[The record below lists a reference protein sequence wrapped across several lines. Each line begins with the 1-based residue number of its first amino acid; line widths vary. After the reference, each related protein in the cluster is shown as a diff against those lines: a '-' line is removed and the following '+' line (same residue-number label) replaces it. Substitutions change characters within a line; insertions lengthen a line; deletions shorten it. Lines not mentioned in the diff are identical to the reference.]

1 LWVMFFLW
9 PVFPI
14 YCALICCQLL
24 KNCCFSVMF
33 VFRCKLY
40 VLLRNKLSNTIGAL
54 RWRYWNRLVG
64 KGDELP
70 RENRGF
76 NVVSIFV
83 FLLLAVLIPLDWYL
97 GLTEI
102 AMVLIATEGMIIVMY
117 CLSRYRGLYQTG
129 LLVYM
134 AWSYLLITFVFLY
147 NGGSAG
153 PAL

>member
-1 LWVMFFLW
+1 ML
-9 PVFPI
+9 
-14 YCALICCQLL
+14 
-24 KNCCFSVMF
+24 FSMF
-33 VFRCKLY
+33 VFRCKLD
-40 VLLRNKLSNTIGAL
+40 VLLRNRLLDTIAAI

-102 AMVLIATEGMIIVMY
+102 ALLLLATEGMLLVMY
-117 CLSRYRGLYQTG
+117 SLCLYRGLYQPG
-129 LLVYM
+129 FLVYL
-134 AWSYLLITFVFLY
+134 AWSYLRIT
-147 NGGSAG
+147 
-153 PAL
+153 